1 MRGDLGLLRI
11 IAVFFSE
18 EGDFDMIELRFSIV
32 RSSQMTCTP
41 FVRVEV
47 ILLRETR
54 AESG

>member
-32 RSSQMTCTP
+32 RSSQMTCTL